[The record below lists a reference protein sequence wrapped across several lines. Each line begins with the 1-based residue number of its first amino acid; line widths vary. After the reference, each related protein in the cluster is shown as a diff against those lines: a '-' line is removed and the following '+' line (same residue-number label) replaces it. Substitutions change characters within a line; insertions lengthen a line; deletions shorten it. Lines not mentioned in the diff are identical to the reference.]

1 MWFYLYKSLGNV
13 NKLNHMAD
21 AYLWLSGNGGV
32 AGSGS
37 ELWWVT
43 ECGANKDTYYLDCGD
58 GFMDVHI
65 CKNA

>member
-37 ELWWVT
+37 EL
-43 ECGANKDTYYLDCGD
+43 
-58 GFMDVHI
+58 
-65 CKNA
+65 